1 MRIVG
6 LFVLPLILL
15 ANLQIGIFSNIKIF
29 DLQNANY
36 SMDSLNSNYSNIS
49 CIHAFFSVKNG
60 SVNFSVPNLARGE
73 GVIVAT
79 GSDIKNPRGYIL
91 FFSNSNYSVWW
102 TQTAGN
108 QSYSFDSNGA
118 VIGYLSCFTGLSMKI
133 LKFDE
138 GKTFYTLPTEN
149 YSHFFVIIACY
160 NYECS
165 NVSVAGQ
172 VVKYS
177 YTYKNQNYTLTFY
190 YGLFSFSDNYILVK
204 TSTPSSLVFLI
215 GISEKIYGWIR
226 GTIYPP
232 NAIVL
237 VNGTRYTIRNGVLNL
252 SLPFG
257 MYNVTFL
264 AKGYSNLSV
273 VVPVYGGEATP
284 LSVRLPSLR
293 DRLIIV
299 INEVLKYYI
308 PTLLAASIIAIMIY
322 IFKKDKKG

>member
-1 MRIVG
+1 MRFVG
-6 LFVLPLILL
+6 LFILPFILL
-15 ANLQIGIFSNIKIF
+15 ANLQAGIFSNIKII
-29 DLQNANY
+29 DSQDANY
-36 SMDSLNSNYSNIS
+36 SMNRLNSNYSNIS
-49 CIHAFFSVKNG
+49 CVHAFFSVQNG
-60 SVNFSVPNLARGE
+60 PVNFSVPNLARGE

-91 FFSNSNYSVWW
+91 FFSNPNYSVWW

-118 VIGYLSCFTGLSMKI
+118 VIGYLSCSVGFSMKI
-133 LKFDE
+133 LKFEE
-138 GKTFYTLPTEN
+138 GKTFYALPIDN
-149 YSHFFVIIACY
+149 YSHFFVVVTCY
-160 NYECS
+160 NHVCP
-165 NVSVAGQ
+165 SVTISGQ
-172 VVKYS
+172 RVKYN
-177 YTYKNQNYTLTFY
+177 YTYKNQGYILSFY
-190 YGLFSFSDNYILVK
+190 YGVFNFNGNYVLVN
-204 TSTPSSLVFLI
+204 TSTSYSLVFLI

-226 GTIYPP
+226 GSVYPP

-237 VNGTRYTIRNGVLNL
+237 VNGTRYTIKNGVLNL

-273 VVPVYGGEATP
+273 VVPVYGGEVTP
-284 LSVRLPSLR
+284 LSVRLSSWQ

-299 INEVLKYYI
+299 INEALKYYI